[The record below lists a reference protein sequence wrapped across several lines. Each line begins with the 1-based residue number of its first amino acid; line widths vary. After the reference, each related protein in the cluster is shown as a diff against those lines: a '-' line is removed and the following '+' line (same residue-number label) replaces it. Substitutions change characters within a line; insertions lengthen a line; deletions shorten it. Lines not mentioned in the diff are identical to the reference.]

1 MVIAQ
6 LVERWIVAPEVAG
19 SSPSYHPTSILLIN
33 INRLI
38 FAIYFVL
45 YTFGTLFDS
54 TYSSL
59 LANLAV
65 MPLEYPLIND
75 IVVNAKF
82 LTGSIHLTPLTPLL
96 DFTTLTTELGF
107 VEDFTKLCADLANN
121 SAKLDEIEEDFSA
134 YIEME
139 MRRREKR
146 FPHLTRDQI

>member
-1 MVIAQ
+1 
-6 LVERWIVAPEVAG
+6 
-19 SSPSYHPTSILLIN
+19 
-33 INRLI
+33 
-38 FAIYFVL
+38 VL

-59 LANLAV
+59 LANVAV
-65 MPLEYPLIND
+65 MPVEYPLIND
-75 IVVNAKF
+75 IVFNSKL
-82 LTGSIHLTPLTPLL
+82 LTSSIHLTSLTPLI

-107 VEDFTKLCADLANN
+107 VNDFTKFCADLATN
-121 SAKLDEIEEDFSA
+121 SAKLDEIEEDFSP